1 MTKKLWLS
9 AAFLPLVIA
18 PAAIVASCSNDTTTP
33 ANQTEAKKEATRLNE
48 VIKSNKLKIK
58 DGTVFDQA
66 KLEELN
72 KTPDKLLTDYLDDKE
87 LALDKNKFDYN
98 IDGLKGIDVKPKQDV
113 PAAPAP
119 EAKTMSFRFK
129 VTNKANAGESDFTE
143 VASVA
148 YQYQAPAQPPAQ
160 PTPLEKA
167 VKAIEDAY
175 KAKTFK
181 VKVGKETISQD
192 ELTALEAD
200 PSNFL
205 NDFTQG
211 LPSLEAPLSTKIVK
225 TNFQIIDK
233 PAGSKQQQTI
243 KQINFKVTV
252 FDDQKNEKETEQFTF
267 EYTLQAAPPTQ
278 PSPGPGTGGN
288 F

>member
-1 MTKKLWLS
+1 MCIRDR
-9 AAFLPLVIA
+9 VIA

-225 TNFQIIDK
+225 TNFQITDK

-278 PSPGPGTGGN
+278 PSPGGPGTGGN

>member
-98 IDGLKGIDVKPKQDV
+98 IDSLKGIDVKPKQDV

-148 YQYQAPAQPPAQ
+148 YQYQAPAQPPVEL
-160 PTPLEKA
+160 TPLEKFVAKIEEAYDNQTFKLKPAKATIPQAEIEALKTDPATFLTDYTDGLPTENGYSTKVVAANFA
-167 VKAIEDAY
+167 VSDKQLKADRSQVIKFQITVTEDAT
-175 KAKTFK
+175 KTDK
-181 VKVGKETISQD
+181 LTKEFS
-192 ELTALEAD
+192 
-200 PSNFL
+200 F
-205 NDFTQG
+205 DFTLQ
-211 LPSLEAPLSTKIVK
+211 
-225 TNFQIIDK
+225 
-233 PAGSKQQQTI
+233 
-243 KQINFKVTV
+243 
-252 FDDQKNEKETEQFTF
+252 ET
-267 EYTLQAAPPTQ
+267 QA
-278 PSPGPGTGGN
+278 PSPGPGAGGGN